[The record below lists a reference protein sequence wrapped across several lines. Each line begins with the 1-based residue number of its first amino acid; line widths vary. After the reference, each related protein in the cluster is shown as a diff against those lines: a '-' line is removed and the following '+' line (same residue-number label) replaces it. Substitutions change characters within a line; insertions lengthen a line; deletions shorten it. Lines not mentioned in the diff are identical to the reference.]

1 VKRIQGAAIVIWL
14 VWVGYI
20 VLFPNWQEA
29 AEREKDYRKE
39 LGVHFVLKPPAPV
52 AVPCYF
58 VGCITAPASYFHVVI
73 DRRDFYPGLICVT
86 ALMIVTL
93 VVFRTGKNGS
103 TPSIVGRRLNLVATS
118 LITLTLPVPGNPYF
132 PLGVLAGYM
141 PIAMLHPDHDH
152 ISVLLGFPFFF
163 GVYGAAAYLA
173 IRLASWARTSM
184 KSGR

>member
-1 VKRIQGAAIVIWL
+1 VKRIQGATLGIWL

-20 VLFPNWQEA
+20 ALFPNWQEA

-52 AVPCYF
+52 AAPCYF

-73 DRRDFYPGLICVT
+73 DRRNFYPSLICVT
-86 ALMIVTL
+86 TLMIVTL

-103 TPSIVGRRLNLVATS
+103 TPSIVARRLNLVATS
-118 LITLTLPVPGNPYF
+118 LITLALPVPGDPYF
-132 PLGVLAGYM
+132 PLGLLAGHM

-152 ISVLLGFPFFF
+152 ISGLIGFPFFVA
-163 GVYGAAAYLA
+163 VYGAAAYLA
-173 IRLASWARTSM
+173 IRLAIWTKTSV
-184 KSGR
+184 KAGR